1 MKRKASPS
9 HYSEEEQESKRPRL
23 GEQQT
28 TSTMA
33 DVITWVREKN
43 LEELKKF
50 LEETNINDTEPDKE
64 DAVASQRRAEIF
76 GAGTF
81 AAGMTTL
88 LWAVEDSNK
97 EISELLLKY
106 YPSLINKGDLEG
118 ATPLHYASM
127 NGDIDMVKFLLSKNA
142 SILPD
147 SHGETPLHL
156 ASLNGHQEVVQLL
169 IQIGADPNTQSET
182 CSTPLHLA
190 VINKQLKVI
199 SILLSHPKIDTKIQ
213 DDRKRTAKMLAIE
226 GGNKAVIDYFEDEKR
241 EKLVQIEVLQDTLTE
256 LKERIR
262 VYEERREQD
271 QRSISVAYK
280 KLADE
285 EAAHRIS
292 KETIEDLNNQLKS
305 RTLTEMEQKELELN
319 SIILQLSDENKKLKS
334 EILELTHKEHLNQ
347 KHIDDQVTH
356 AHRTLS
362 NLLTLL
368 DTTNLAIVS
377 AKTEVESVRKF
388 MRVPENESNKLPN

>member
-1 MKRKASPS
+1 M
-9 HYSEEEQESKRPRL
+9 
-23 GEQQT
+23 
-28 TSTMA
+28 
-33 DVITWVREKN
+33 
-43 LEELKKF
+43 
-50 LEETNINDTEPDKE
+50 
-64 DAVASQRRAEIF
+64 
-76 GAGTF
+76 
-81 AAGMTTL
+81 
-88 LWAVEDSNK
+88 
-97 EISELLLKY
+97 
-106 YPSLINKGDLEG
+106 SLIK
-118 ATPLHYASM
+118 
-127 NGDIDMVKFLLSKNA
+127 
-142 SILPD
+142 
-147 SHGETPLHL
+147 
-156 ASLNGHQEVVQLL
+156 
-169 IQIGADPNTQSET
+169 
-182 CSTPLHLA
+182 
-190 VINKQLKVI
+190 
-199 SILLSHPKIDTKIQ
+199 
-213 DDRKRTAKMLAIE
+213 
-226 GGNKAVIDYFEDEKR
+226 
-241 EKLVQIEVLQDTLTE
+241 
-256 LKERIR
+256 
-262 VYEERREQD
+262 
-271 QRSISVAYK
+271 AYK

>member
-156 ASLNGHQEVVQLL
+156 GW
-169 IQIGADPNTQSET
+169 
-182 CSTPLHLA
+182 
-190 VINKQLKVI
+190 
-199 SILLSHPKIDTKIQ
+199 
-213 DDRKRTAKMLAIE
+213 
-226 GGNKAVIDYFEDEKR
+226 
-241 EKLVQIEVLQDTLTE
+241 
-256 LKERIR
+256 
-262 VYEERREQD
+262 
-271 QRSISVAYK
+271 
-280 KLADE
+280 
-285 EAAHRIS
+285 
-292 KETIEDLNNQLKS
+292 
-305 RTLTEMEQKELELN
+305 
-319 SIILQLSDENKKLKS
+319 
-334 EILELTHKEHLNQ
+334 
-347 KHIDDQVTH
+347 
-356 AHRTLS
+356 
-362 NLLTLL
+362 
-368 DTTNLAIVS
+368 
-377 AKTEVESVRKF
+377 
-388 MRVPENESNKLPN
+388 